1 MKKKFWGD
9 YVSIP
14 YKDLIEL
21 IKTNKVNLGIGDD
34 LAQKISM
41 SGSATKPI
49 RYANLIW
56 NLFGIGIFVLSIYF
70 SITLNWYLFIFGF
83 FIWYRIYKI
92 NKKSN
97 SENILAEAQV
107 NKDFYEK
114 IRKIDGWIYY
124 TDIEIAK
131 RYKIKDG
138 YPFEEN

>member
-56 NLFGIGIFVLSIYF
+56 NLFGIG
-70 SITLNWYLFIFGF
+70 YLFCL
-83 FIWYRIYKI
+83 
-92 NKKSN
+92 ST
-97 SENILAEAQV
+97 LA
-107 NKDFYEK
+107 
-114 IRKIDGWIYY
+114 
-124 TDIEIAK
+124 
-131 RYKIKDG
+131 
-138 YPFEEN
+138 

>member
-1 MKKKFWGD
+1 MEF
-9 YVSIP
+9 
-14 YKDLIEL
+14 
-21 IKTNKVNLGIGDD
+21 
-34 LAQKISM
+34 
-41 SGSATKPI
+41 
-49 RYANLIW
+49 IW
-56 NLFGIGIFVLSIYF
+56 NRIFVLSIYF